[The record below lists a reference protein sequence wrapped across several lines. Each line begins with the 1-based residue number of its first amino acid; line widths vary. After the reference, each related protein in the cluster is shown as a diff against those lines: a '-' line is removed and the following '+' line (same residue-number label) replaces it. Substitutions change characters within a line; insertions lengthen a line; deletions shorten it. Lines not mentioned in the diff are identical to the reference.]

1 MTGLD
6 MVKGPHWSQ
15 ILSLFGINGSIT
27 DILRDRT
34 QVQLKDKAR
43 NLKLFFLKTNSEM
56 PYYLNS
62 VTGELKTR
70 APTQAARKE
79 AEERAR
85 QTSVEDQT
93 KLQNIMA
100 MSNGL
105 QHSPQHRAPAGGVIT
120 PAQAA
125 AQAAAAVQNRSHVQ
139 SSPPQM
145 TYNTPAHG
153 TMPTTPAAA
162 SQQQT
167 QGYGTQPGSQGIQAH
182 TQPQVSRPQSQTQ
195 PSAANG
201 SHGSPTGQSDQPVK
215 QESQQQSQGYDQQA
229 LVEQL
234 HRLTQES
241 ASTPVMPQNSQ
252 PSQSFPSPSQ
262 ANTPGDQQSPALS
275 ATTTATPSQ
284 TQHQRQHV
292 PTPAQSHQASQS
304 PAPAQ
309 AAPSGSTTP
318 APPAGALAFPAGSP
332 TPGTAPEQ
340 LAPTTEQASSVQ
352 HVDMEP
358 PTSGLEGFDA
368 DAEAALLR
376 DLQAAM
382 IEG

>member
-93 KLQNIMA
+93 KLQSIMA

-105 QHSPQHRAPAGGVIT
+105 QHSPQHRTHAGGVIT

-125 AQAAAAVQNRSHVQ
+125 AQAAASAQNRAHVQ

-145 TYNTPAHG
+145 TYTAPTQGAI
-153 TMPTTPAAA
+153 PTTPATS
-162 SQQQT
+162 SQHQT
-167 QGYGTQPGSQGIQAH
+167 QGYGAQPGTQGTQAQG
-182 TQPQVSRPQSQTQ
+182 QPQIPRPQH
-195 PSAANG
+195 PSATNG
-201 SHGSPTGQSDQPVK
+201 SHGSPAGHSDQPVK
-215 QESQQQSQGYDQQA
+215 HESQQQSQGYDQQA

-234 HRLTQES
+234 HRLTQDS
-241 ASTPVMPQNSQ
+241 ASTPSMPQHSQ
-252 PSQSFPSPSQ
+252 PSQQFSSPAQ
-262 ANTPGDQQSPALS
+262 ANTPGGQQSPALS
-275 ATTTATPSQ
+275 ATTTTTPSHPQ
-284 TQHQRQHV
+284 PQQQHV
-292 PTPAQSHQASQS
+292 PTPARSHQASQS

-309 AAPSGSTTP
+309 TAPSSSSTP
-318 APPAGALAFPAGSP
+318 APPAPALAFPTAASAPAAASEQP
-332 TPGTAPEQ
+332 T
-340 LAPTTEQASSVQ
+340 PTTEHPSSAPQ
-352 HVDMEP
+352 IDMEP